1 MRLETIRRMSMLP
14 FGLSV
19 LLLLGIQS
27 AIRSPRRN
35 RLRPPRDKS
44 KRRSGIGWSGKL
56 MCCAGTASSTRQ
68 WMPLS
73 GP

>member
-19 LLLLGIQS
+19 LLLLGIQLRDPQPP
-27 AIRSPRRN
+27 AQPPPAAPRQEQTAERD
-35 RLRPPRDKS
+35 RLVRQVDAL
-44 KRRSGIGWSGKL
+44 RR
-56 MCCAGTASSTRQ
+56 TASSTRQ